1 MRLVAD
7 LITRLQTAL
16 ADRYTLERELGRGGM
31 ATVYLARD
39 LRHRRPVALKVL
51 HPELAYAV
59 GGDRFTREI
68 EVAASLDHPHILPLF
83 DSGEADGL
91 LYYVMPY
98 VEGES
103 LRDRLKREGKLPL
116 VEALQ
121 ITREVAD
128 ALAYAHSQQVVHR
141 DIKPENILLSGGH
154 ARVADFGIAR
164 ALGQA
169 GTDRLTGTGLALGTP
184 AYMSPEQASGD
195 HELDGRTDVYSLGC
209 VLYET
214 LAGEPPYSGST
225 PQSVMMKRF
234 TDPVPDVRRLRPEVP
249 ESIQQAISRS
259 LAKDTD
265 DRFSGAAELARA
277 LQPRA
282 SLATRP
288 VVAHR
293 LPSLPRFAH
302 RQTIIVSTIMVV
314 GLAVLFGMLSREQAS
329 TVPLDLNLVAVAPF
343 RVASADPSL
352 AYLREG
358 MVDLLASKLT
368 GRGGPG
374 AADTRSVLSAWRR
387 ASRSGGEDLPQ
398 AEALKVAARVRCG
411 LLLQGNVVGTPSRF
425 TLNAAVLTVPEGRA
439 KAQASVDGPADSL
452 PVMVDHLAAKLLAL
466 GAGEGEQRLGSLTS
480 TSLPALKAYLE
491 GQALYRR
498 GKYAQAIRSFD
509 EALQIDSGFA
519 LAATGMLAAGL
530 ENAGEYEPVNRG
542 ERLAQAAQHRL
553 NPRDQAYLNVL
564 VGMTYANI
572 TPFSEL
578 LRRAERFVALAP
590 DRVEAYM
597 LLGQVLFAYG
607 EMLGVSN
614 AHQRAKAAFVK
625 VLELDSTYVPTY
637 ATFLVTAARARDTA
651 AVRRVARLYRSID
664 STSALPDWL
673 RWRTAVALNDEAEL
687 ARVRARFDSMGG
699 EHLMGIG
706 QLSQYDGVRLE
717 DAEQAHAAWL
727 KRESRGPYQ
736 SAAVQEITTLALNRG
751 RPRAALDGRR
761 REAEIKVT
769 TPWADMNRVTDAL
782 YWDGDTLAAA
792 ESARRLEQTAGA
804 LPANHVGKP
813 LTACV
818 LEQWHLANRQ
828 LATAPRT
835 IATLRLFQQAQSD
848 SQFVMIARGC
858 AILLEALLAAAE
870 RRPDAARK
878 LGTLDSLMKTG
889 PPYRSMDEA
898 WNLVTARLF
907 EATGDRAS
915 ALAATRRRL
924 YDVAEPRFLS
934 TYLREEGRLAALTG
948 DTAGA
953 IRAYRHYL
961 ILQADPEPAAQ
972 PRVQRVRAEFAILT
986 GGRP

>member
-1 MRLVAD
+1 VAD

-16 ADRYTLERELGRGGM
+16 ADRYNLERELGRGGM

-51 HPELAYAV
+51 HPELAYAL

-68 EVAASLDHPHILPLF
+68 EVAARLDHPHILPLF

-103 LRDRLKREGKLPL
+103 LRDRLKREGQLPL
-116 VEALQ
+116 FDALQ

-128 ALAYAHSQQVVHR
+128 ALAYAHGQQVVHR

-164 ALGQA
+164 ALGQT

-225 PQSVMMKRF
+225 PQSVIMKRF
-234 TDPVPDVRRLRPEVP
+234 TEPVPDVRRLRPEVP
-249 ESIQQAISRS
+249 ENIQRAISRS
-259 LAKDTD
+259 LAKDTA
-265 DRFSGAAELARA
+265 DRFPGAAELARA

-282 SLATRP
+282 ALTTRP
-288 VVAHR
+288 VAAHR

-302 RQTIIVSTIMVV
+302 RQTIVVSTIMVV
-314 GLAVLFGMLSREQAS
+314 GMAALFGMLSRQRPATE
-329 TVPLDLNLVAVAPF
+329 PLDTHLVAVAPF

-358 MVDLLASKLT
+358 MVDLLAAKLT
-368 GRGGPG
+368 GRGGP
-374 AADTRSVLSAWRR
+374 AATDPRSVLRAWRR
-387 ASRSGGEDLPQ
+387 ASGSGGEDLPQ
-398 AEALKVAARVRCG
+398 AEALKVAERLGSG

-425 TLNAAVLTVPEGRA
+425 TLNAAVLTVPDGRA

-452 PVMVDHLAAKLLAL
+452 PAMVDQLAAKLLAV
-466 GAGEGEQRLGSLTS
+466 GAGEGQQRLAGLAS
-480 TSLPALKAYLE
+480 TSLPALRAYLE

-498 GKYAQAIRSFD
+498 GKYDQALRSFD
-509 EALQIDSGFA
+509 EALQIDSAFA
-519 LAATGMLAAGL
+519 LAATGMLAGAIANGG
-530 ENAGEYEPVNRG
+530 AYEPVNRG
-542 ERLAQAAQHRL
+542 ERLARAAQHRL
-553 NPRDQAYLNVL
+553 NARDQAYLSVL
-564 VGMTYANI
+564 LGMTYANI
-572 TPFSEL
+572 TPYSEL
-578 LRRAERFVALAP
+578 LRRAERFVAVAP
-590 DRVEAYM
+590 DRVEAYSS
-597 LLGQVLFAYG
+597 LGEVLFAYG
-607 EMLGVSN
+607 EMLGISN

-625 VLELDSTYVPTY
+625 ALELDSTYVPAY
-637 ATFLVTAARARDTA
+637 ATFLVTAARAGDTA
-651 AVRRVARLYRSID
+651 AVRRVAHLFRTTD
-664 STSALPDWL
+664 STSSLPDWL
-673 RWRTAVALNDEAEL
+673 RWRTAVSLNDRTEL
-687 ARVRARFDSMGG
+687 ERVRARFDSMGG

-717 DAEQAHAAWL
+717 DAELAHAAWL
-727 KRESRGPYQ
+727 RRESRGPYRI
-736 SAAVQEITTLALNRG
+736 AAVAEITTLALNRG
-751 RPRAALDGRR
+751 RPTAALNGRR
-761 REAEIKVT
+761 QEAELKAGS
-769 TPWADMNRVTDAL
+769 PWTDMNRVTDAL

-804 LPANHVGKP
+804 LRANDIMKP
-813 LTACV
+813 LAGCV
-818 LEQWHLANRQ
+818 LEQWHLAHRQ
-828 LATAPRT
+828 LASAPRS
-835 IATLRLFQQAQSD
+835 IAALRLVQSAQSD
-848 SQFVMIARGC
+848 SEVVMIAHGC
-858 AILLEALLAAAE
+858 AILLEAVLAAAE
-870 RRPDAARK
+870 RRPDASRQ
-878 LGTLDSLMKTG
+878 LGALDSLMRSG
-889 PPYRSMDEA
+889 PPYRSMDQA
-898 WNLVTARLF
+898 WNLVEARLL
-907 EATGDRAS
+907 EATGDRAA
-915 ALAATRRRL
+915 ALATLRRRL
-924 YDVAEPRFLS
+924 YDVAEPLYLS

-961 ILQADPEPAAQ
+961 VLQADPEPALQ
-972 PRVQRVRAEFAILT
+972 PWVRAIHAELARLK
-986 GGRP
+986 RPT